1 MLCLPPALNPHQVAA
16 AAAPLRV
23 SVKPAAGQAPPA
35 PPAPGPLAPG
45 PDDEKP
51 PAEPRDARRGPG
63 YLSANPYRFRYSL
76 EGSPTYMN
84 LRNRLTSLGQRARAD
99 SQRSMASLLG
109 GDARREEARAH
120 AAVQPEPPQP
130 QAELRRSLG
139 DAQDRVDEFVAAE
152 LASGTVS
159 YSPDY
164 HEWSLDQSLD
174 AYEFHRSDAAG
185 ADDLQQAEPPQP
197 EPAYVEPEPE
207 PAPAPVYEPEPAPEP
222 ELVYHEPEAEP
233 APEPEPEPDPEPEA
247 QPQAQPAALQDGAQ
261 LQLEGMIRQIIEP
274 ELYRWFD
281 EHLAFCI
288 VIPPPN
294 VTGSLHM
301 GHALNNTLQ
310 DILCRYERMRGRDV
324 LWQPGMDHAGIAT
337 QMVVERQMAERNRA
351 GPRDIGREAFVEKVW
366 ELERPSPAA

>member
-1 MLCLPPALNPHQVAA
+1 MGKPESGPPSGQSVEQLLTTIRQAIEADGNAVPAASPQPAPGAA

-120 AAVQPEPPQP
+120 APFSPS
-130 QAELRRSLG
+130 RRSRRPNCA
-139 DAQDRVDEFVAAE
+139 DRWVMREDRVDEFVAAE

-174 AYEFHRSDAAG
+174 AYEFHLSDAAG

-197 EPAYVEPEPE
+197 KPAYVEPEPE

-233 APEPEPEPDPEPEA
+233 APEPEP
-247 QPQAQPAALQDGAQ
+247 
-261 LQLEGMIRQIIEP
+261 
-274 ELYRWFD
+274 
-281 EHLAFCI
+281 I

-310 DILCRYERMRGRDV
+310 DILMPPEA
-324 LWQPGMDHAGIAT
+324 HAG
-337 QMVVERQMAERNRA
+337 
-351 GPRDIGREAFVEKVW
+351 
-366 ELERPSPAA
+366 L